1 MRGSISKT
9 IIAGLAALAMSVG
22 VVAETTTPAAAQWH
36 GGGWHGGG
44 WHGGGWGW
52 RGGGWRG
59 GGCWNCGWNNGW
71 WGPAVVGGL
80 ALGAIATS
88 PYWAGGGGGG
98 CWALQPTWD
107 GWGRYLGRRWVN
119 VCY

>member
-9 IIAGLAALAMSVG
+9 IIAGLAALALSVG

-52 RGGGWRG
+52 RGGGWR